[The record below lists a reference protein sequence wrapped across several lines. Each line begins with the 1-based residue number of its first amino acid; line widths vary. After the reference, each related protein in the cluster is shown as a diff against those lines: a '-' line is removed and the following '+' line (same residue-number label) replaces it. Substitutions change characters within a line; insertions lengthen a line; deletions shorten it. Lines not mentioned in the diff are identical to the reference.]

1 MAAVL
6 CLIMLPL
13 MAAVGFMFG
22 ATQGDL
28 SVGTVLGGVT
38 FLLLAG
44 GIFVGAFNLSRG
56 WDEEP
61 ER

>member
-1 MAAVL
+1 
-6 CLIMLPL
+6 

-22 ATQGDL
+22 ATKGDL

-38 FLLLAG
+38 FLLLG
-44 GIFVGAFNLSRG
+44 CGIFVGAFNLSRG
-56 WDEEP
+56 WDAEP